1 MRAEVIA
8 FGDELTSGQ
17 RLDTNSQWLSQRLGD
32 LGVHVHFHS
41 TVGDQLEDSTQAFR
55 IAVQRA
61 DLVITTGGIGPTAD
75 DLTRHALAA
84 ATDRTL
90 ELNERVWEHIQALFR
105 RRGRV
110 IPERNRVQAMFPT
123 GSHEIKNPNGTA
135 PGIYM
140 TVDRPER
147 PAAHVFV
154 LPGVPAEMR
163 EMWSDSLE
171 RRLKE
176 LLGPQRNLILHQRIK
191 CFGAGE
197 SELEQMLPGLT
208 ERGRSPRVGI
218 TVHRATITL
227 RVTAEGK
234 TAEECR
240 TAMRPTIDLIHQ
252 YLGPL
257 VYGEEDDELQDAVA
271 RLLREQQ
278 RTLATVEIATEGL
291 VARWLA
297 TANSASTLYQGG
309 KVIPGEVWRSETG
322 DAHKSSAIDISA
334 RVADMA
340 REVRADFQADY
351 GLAIGPVPESPV
363 DCGSPPQIH
372 VALATEGALRQESRP
387 FASHPDIRLSLA
399 AKHALNLIRL
409 TLADQSAN

>member
-1 MRAEVIA
+1 MHAEVIA
-8 FGDELTSGQ
+8 FGDELTTGQ

-41 TVGDQLEDSTQAFR
+41 TVGDQLEDCTQAFR

-61 DLVITTGGIGPTAD
+61 DIVITTGGIGPTAD
-75 DLTRHALAA
+75 DLTRNALAA
-84 ATDRTL
+84 ATDRPL
-90 ELNERVWEHIQALFR
+90 ELNELVWKHIQALFR

-110 IPERNRVQAMFPT
+110 IPERNRVQAMFPG
-123 GSHEIKNPNGTA
+123 GSQEIKNPNGTA

-140 TVDRPER
+140 SVDRPDR
-147 PAAHVFV
+147 PAAHIFV

-171 RRLKE
+171 QRLAE

-197 SELEQMLPGLT
+197 SELEQMLPGVT
-208 ERGRSPRVGI
+208 ERGRSPSVGI

-227 RVTAEGK
+227 RVTAQGK

-240 TAMRPTIDLIHQ
+240 TTMRPTIDLIHQ
-252 YLGPL
+252 CLGPL
-257 VYGEEDDELQDAVA
+257 IFGEEDDELQDAVL
-271 RLLREQQ
+271 RLLGKRQQ
-278 RTLATVEIATEGL
+278 TLATVEIATKGL
-291 VARWLA
+291 VAKWLA
-297 TANSASTLYQGG
+297 TASSASTLYLGG
-309 KVIPGEVWRSETG
+309 KVIPGEVWQAETEES
-322 DAHKSSAIDISA
+322 DLPSAIDITA

-340 REVRADFQADY
+340 RKVQMEFQADY
-351 GLAIGPVPESPV
+351 GLAIGPVPTSPV
-363 DCGSPPQIH
+363 GSGSPPRIH
-372 VALATEGALRQESRP
+372 LALATDRDVRQESKP

-409 TLADQSAN
+409 TLADQ